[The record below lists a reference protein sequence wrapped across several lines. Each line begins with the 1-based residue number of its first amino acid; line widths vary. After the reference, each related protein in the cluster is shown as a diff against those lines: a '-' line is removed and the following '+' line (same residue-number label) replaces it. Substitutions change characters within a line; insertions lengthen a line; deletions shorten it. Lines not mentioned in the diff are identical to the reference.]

1 MGFRKHSLIDQMNML
16 DWNSHD
22 YLLFKGRSRLMDIT
36 KLILADKIHPVYSF
50 LTVTWGL
57 IADVDLESE
66 KIR

>member
-1 MGFRKHSLIDQMNML
+1 
-16 DWNSHD
+16 
-22 YLLFKGRSRLMDIT
+22 MDIT